1 MPDAS
6 RQRIRA
12 GAATA
17 VAQVLV
23 MAGSSLLGLLI
34 ARRLGS
40 SGATDGFF
48 AANAVYGIAL
58 FTAQSLRTTAPATLL
73 DPGGDTLVRHLRAVG
88 LIAVAIL
95 VLFGLVAA
103 SADVVVSDEA
113 AGTLRVA
120 LAVLAPAAV
129 AQLFAGL
136 LAARCAVLGQFGRPA
151 GAYAVGTLVMA
162 AAFVV
167 LVGPLGV
174 DAIAVAVAIG
184 AVVSAATMTVV
195 WRSAERRAADPV
207 APAASESLDDYD
219 TAPSLIA
226 HLLRG
231 ALPVLASQVV
241 ISVSVFAAG
250 HVAAGDGTLYSY
262 GTLAVSVL
270 VAIVAS
276 PVSIVLAPEIART
289 WDRRP
294 ATLLPPTV
302 ASYRLG
308 ALLLP
313 ALAIPTLLIGPAVA
327 DWLLTALSSADV
339 ETVFAVAA
347 IMVPSVLVTLLAMVP
362 LVGTVAAG
370 LLGRVGIG
378 VAVVALVH
386 VPAAVIAAST
396 GSILLL
402 AFEGVLAATALGA
415 VPVLVALRGSVRSL
429 SVAVAGVTG
438 RYVLPAAVAATAAW
452 LALGASAD
460 LGPNVVAVLIG
471 LVVHG
476 LVAATVGR
484 DDMRLVLPA
493 RLVAFG
499 SGAGRRPAS

>member
-1 MPDAS
+1 MADAS

-40 SGATDGFF
+40 SSATDGFF

-73 DPGGDTLVRHLRAVG
+73 EPGHDALVRHLRAVG
-88 LIAVAIL
+88 LIAIAIL
-95 VLFGLVAA
+95 VLFGLVVA
-103 SADVVVSDEA
+103 SADVVASDAA

-151 GAYAVGTLVMA
+151 GAYACGTVVMA

-167 LVGPLGV
+167 LVDPLGV
-174 DAIAVAVAIG
+174 DAIAVSVAIG
-184 AVVSAATMTVV
+184 AVVSAATMTLV
-195 WRSAERRAADPV
+195 WRSAERSGASAE
-207 APAASESLDDYD
+207 PATIPGAGGHA

-241 ISVSVFAAG
+241 ISVSVFSAG

-276 PVSIVLAPEIART
+276 PVSIVLAPEIARS

-327 DWLLTALSSADV
+327 DWLLIALSSADV
-339 ETVFAVAA
+339 ETVFAIAA
-347 IMVPSVLVTLLAMVP
+347 IMVPSVLATLLAMVP

-370 LLGRVGIG
+370 LLARVGIG
-378 VAVVALVH
+378 VTVVALVH

-396 GSILLL
+396 DSILLL

-429 SVAVAGVTG
+429 VVAVAGVTG
-438 RYVLPAAVAATAAW
+438 RYILPAAAAATAAW

-460 LGPNVVAVLIG
+460 LGPNLVAVLVG
-471 LVVHG
+471 LGAHG
-476 LVAATVGR
+476 VVAATLGR
-484 DDMRLVLPA
+484 EDMRLVLPA

-499 SGAGRRPAS
+499 AGVGRGSAS